1 MKRKMSAT
9 KRFLFISLA
18 FMAVIVLGALL
29 FGRTVTKQF
38 FINRK
43 LKSMTDA
50 YVRLNEASSMHEL
63 NSESFDL
70 TFKRISE
77 NNNISIVLVDSD
89 SDTIKSSGPDYEYMS
104 RQLLGYLFDSNSNEG
119 TVLKTSQK
127 YEAYL
132 TTDPRNDIEY
142 IDMWGILDD
151 GTLFLLRSPLGS
163 IEQTA
168 DLANNLIAF
177 ILTSVALTLLVI
189 FLLINRQ
196 VTVSELLE
204 DNLRLQKDIE
214 AKEKNENMRNEF
226 ISNVSHELK
235 TPIALIQGY
244 AEGLKESVNRDEESK
259 DFYCDVIMDEAS
271 KMNNMVKKMLDLNQL
286 EFGQIEFSNE
296 VFDIAGMIRNH
307 VQQSDILCKQKGI
320 TVNVDSPDEM
330 IVKADEYYAEEVFN
344 NYFSNAM
351 NHVSGDMKI
360 EVSVR
365 ETEDNKAMISV
376 YNTGDT
382 IPEESLERIWEK
394 FYKVDKARTREY
406 GGSGVGLSIVKA
418 IVEKMGQSYGVEN
431 TDAGV
436 RFYFTL
442 EKA

>member
-1 MKRKMSAT
+1 MSST
-9 KRFLFISLA
+9 KRYLFISLA
-18 FMAVIVLGALL
+18 FIAIIVLIALL

-50 YVRLNEASSMHEL
+50 YNSLNEASSLHEL

-70 TFKRISE
+70 TFRQISE

-89 SDTIKSSGPDYEYMS
+89 SETFKSSSPDYEYMS
-104 RQLLGYLFDSNSNEG
+104 RQLLGYLFDRNAEEA

-132 TTDPRNDIEY
+132 TSDSRNGIEY

-168 DLANNLIAF
+168 ELANNLIAF
-177 ILTSVALTLLVI
+177 ILTSIALTLLVI

-196 VTVSELLE
+196 ATVSELRE
-204 DNLRLQKDIE
+204 DNIRLQKDIE

-244 AEGLKESVNRDEESK
+244 AEGLKETVNKDEESK

-271 KMNNMVKKMLDLNQL
+271 KMNMMVKKMLDLNQL
-286 EFGQIEFSNE
+286 EFGQIEFSND
-296 VFDIAGMIRNH
+296 VFDIVGVIKSYI
-307 VQQSDILCKQKGI
+307 QQSDILYRQKGI
-320 TVNVDSPDEM
+320 SVIIISPDEVQ
-330 IVKADEYYAEEVFN
+330 VKADEYYAEEVFN
-344 NYFSNAM
+344 NYFTNAM
-351 NHVSGDMKI
+351 NHVGGDMKI
-360 EVSVR
+360 EVSVK
-365 ETEDNKAMISV
+365 ELDDNRVIISV
-376 YNTGDT
+376 ENTGEP

-418 IVEKMGQSYGVEN
+418 IVEKMGQTYGVEN
-431 TDAGV
+431 TDNGV
-436 RFYFTL
+436 RFFFTL